1 MQEKKFLNIYNELV
15 SKIRE
20 KAIREGELLPPESD
34 LCEHYQVSRET
45 VRKALALL
53 SRNGYIQKIQGKGSI
68 VLDVSRFE
76 FPISGLTSFH
86 ELATHSEEEWQT
98 AVNQLVL
105 IKPDKKMRQVMNIE
119 EDQILWKVIRSRM
132 IEGETVILD
141 TDYLLMD
148 IVPLL
153 TEDTCRHSIYD
164 YLENELNLKIGF
176 AKKQIT
182 VESSS
187 EEDKRYLTLSNDASV
202 VVVRSL
208 VYLDNAQLF
217 QFTES
222 RHRADKFRFVDF
234 ARREHL

>member
-1 MQEKKFLNIYNELV
+1 MHEKKFLNIYNELAL
-15 SKIRE
+15 KIRE
-20 KAIREGELLPPESD
+20 KTIVAGELLPPESD
-34 LCEHYQVSRET
+34 LCERYQVSRET

-53 SRNGYIQKIQGKGSI
+53 SRNGYIQKIQGKGSV

-98 AVNQLVL
+98 VVNQLVV
-105 IKPDKKMRQVMNIE
+105 IKPYQKMRQVMNLKE
-119 EDQILWKVIRSRM
+119 NQNLWKVIRSRM
-132 IEGETVILD
+132 IGGETVILD
-141 TDYLLMD
+141 TDYLVMD
-148 IVPLL
+148 SVPIL
-153 TEDTCRHSIYD
+153 TEDICRNSIYD
-164 YLENELNLKIGF
+164 YLENELHLKISF

-182 VESSS
+182 VESPS
-187 EEDKRYLTLSNDASV
+187 EEDKRYLTLSNETSV
-202 VVVRSL
+202 VVIRSL